1 MNQVSVG
8 SNCKFKPNQIV
19 CLEHENTYLY
29 SEVIEVV
36 ESRQTC
42 WVRPLMLVVGSPG
55 SELLSLVSPDQLSLY
70 DLRLGADL
78 LWPISLFR
86 PAVDT
91 EVIPLLLQLDDQ
103 AAQVAHN
110 GSHNSQEAHKKLSF
124 FVHQVWQVYKRGFQA
139 L

>member
-1 MNQVSVG
+1 MDQVSIG
-8 SNCKFKPNQIV
+8 SPYKFQPNQIV
-19 CLEHENTYLY
+19 CLEYENTYLY

-42 WVRPLMLVVGSPG
+42 WVRPLMLVVAAPG
-55 SELLSLVSPDQLSLY
+55 YEILPFVSPNQLKLY

-86 PAVDT
+86 PATDT
-91 EVIPLLLQLDDQ
+91 EVIPLLLQLDDPDTS
-103 AAQVAHN
+103 VGH
-110 GSHNSQEAHKKLSF
+110 SSKEANKQLSF
-124 FVHQVWQVYKRGFQA
+124 FVHQVWQVYKRDFQA

>member
-1 MNQVSVG
+1 MNQVSIG
-8 SNCKFKPNQIV
+8 SPCKFQPNQIV
-19 CLEHENTYLY
+19 CLEHDNTYLY

-42 WVRPLMLVVGSPG
+42 WVRPLMLVVAAPG
-55 SELLSLVSPDQLSLY
+55 SGSLSIVSSDQLKLY

-78 LWPISLFR
+78 LWPTSLFR
-86 PAVDT
+86 PAIDT

-103 AAQVAHN
+103 ATQIAHN
-110 GSHNSQEAHKKLSF
+110 SREAHQQLSF
-124 FVHQVWQVYKRGFQA
+124 FVHQVWQFYKRDFQA